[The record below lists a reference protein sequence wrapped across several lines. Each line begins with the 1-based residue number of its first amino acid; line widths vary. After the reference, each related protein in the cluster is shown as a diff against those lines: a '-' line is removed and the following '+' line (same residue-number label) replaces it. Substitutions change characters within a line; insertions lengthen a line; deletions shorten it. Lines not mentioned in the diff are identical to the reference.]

1 MIPSPLNRDDYA
13 PLISLLRTV
22 RKEKGIT
29 QTQLAQSLGV
39 EQSMVSKIER
49 RERRLDVS
57 ELRRVCL
64 VLGISLTDFI
74 SRYEMALEKED
85 TQNRET

>member
-13 PLISLLRTV
+13 ILIALLRAV
-22 RKEKGIT
+22 RKEAQFT
-29 QTQLAQSLGV
+29 QAQLAAALGV
-39 EQSMVSKIER
+39 EQSMISKIER

-64 VLGISLTDFI
+64 VLGVPLMDFI
-74 SRYEMALEKED
+74 SRYERALDKD
-85 TQNRET
+85 I

>member
-1 MIPSPLNRDDYA
+1 MIPSPLNRDDYSI
-13 PLISLLRTV
+13 LISLLRTV
-22 RKEKGIT
+22 RKEKGLT
-29 QTQLAQSLGV
+29 QAQLAGALGV

-64 VLGISLTDFI
+64 VLGVPLIDFI
-74 SRYEMALEKED
+74 IRFEGALDSD
-85 TQNRET
+85 TERENAE